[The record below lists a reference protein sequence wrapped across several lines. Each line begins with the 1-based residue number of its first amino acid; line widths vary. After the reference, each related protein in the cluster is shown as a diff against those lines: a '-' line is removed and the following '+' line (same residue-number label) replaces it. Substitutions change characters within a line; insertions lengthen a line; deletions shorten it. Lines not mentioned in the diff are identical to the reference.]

1 MQKITNNRIEKMLHK
16 RQPHYRRDKNS
27 YRVKENLDD
36 KNGQFDQTEKQGG
49 LLFLIERGYCKIEF
63 AFR

>member
-1 MQKITNNRIEKMLHK
+1 MQKIKNNRIEKMLHK

-49 LLFLIERGYCKIEF
+49 AAIPY
-63 AFR
+63 